1 MFFNTR
7 FLCFLVT
14 VYSPLG
20 SPERA
25 WTKPSYSVLLDEPKI
40 AEIAKKYSKSI
51 AQICI
56 KWQIER
62 DITVV
67 LKSFAASRIQEN
79 ADVSIF
85 SFEIFL
91 CCYKF
96 HRFNGE

>member
-14 VYSPLG
+14 AYSPLG
-20 SPERA
+20 SPEKA
-25 WTKPSYSVLLDEPKI
+25 WAKPSDLVLLNEPKI
-40 AEIAKKYSKSI
+40 AEIAKEYSKSI

-62 DITVV
+62 GITVV
-67 LKSFAASRIQEN
+67 PKSFAVSRIQEN
-79 ADVSIF
+79 EDVSIL

-91 CCYKF
+91 CCHKF
-96 HRFNGE
+96 HPFNGE

>member
-14 VYSPLG
+14 AYSPLG
-20 SPERA
+20 SPEKA
-25 WTKPSYSVLLDEPKI
+25 WAKPSDLVLLNEPKI

-62 DITVV
+62 GITVV

-91 CCYKF
+91 CCHKF
-96 HRFNGE
+96 HPFNGE